1 MKSEEKSL
9 TGRLIALP
17 ESRQLDVLTT
27 MLEKRGAQIV
37 RCPLVAI
44 LDSPNREAVKSW
56 LQRVI
61 ERPSDD
67 FIILTGEGLRRLNS
81 FAQQLR
87 ETEAFARA
95 LNQMRKIVRG
105 PKPGQALKE
114 MGLKPDMVAIEPTT
128 DGVIATLDG
137 LEMTGRRV
145 AVQLYGEDPNKRLM
159 DYLKTRHA
167 SADPVSPYVYASKSD
182 DELVGQL
189 IARLAAGEMDAI
201 AFTSQPQY
209 KRLLEVAH
217 KLGKEVEL
225 KTGLEKTTVAA
236 VGPVVAG
243 ALEAAGVRV
252 DMVPDTNYFMKPMVS
267 GLEALFAG
275 EPRKPSA

>member
-17 ESRQLDVLTT
+17 ESRQLDVLTA

-81 FAQQLR
+81 FAQRLR
-87 ETEAFARA
+87 KTEAFVRA
-95 LNQMRKIVRG
+95 LNQMRKIIRG

-159 DYLKTRHA
+159 DYLKTRRA
-167 SADPVSPYVYASKSD
+167 SVDPVSPYVYASKSD
-182 DELVGQL
+182 DELVGRL
-189 IARLAAGEMDAI
+189 IGRLAAGEMDAI

-252 DMVPDTNYFMKPMVS
+252 DMVPDTSYFMKPMVS
-267 GLEALFAG
+267 GLEALLAG